1 MHRCPGNDDFENTKI
16 YEESLHPEGIK
27 NTTRVRNRNYT
38 FERPSLNI
46 ERIKSRN
53 IHFPQRNNMSKDTKF
68 LMNIIPY
75 IFLVI
80 FILFLFIIMI

>member
-38 FERPSLNI
+38 FERQ
-46 ERIKSRN
+46 
-53 IHFPQRNNMSKDTKF
+53 F
-68 LMNIIPY
+68 
-75 IFLVI
+75 
-80 FILFLFIIMI
+80 